1 MTPDAFLSPGG
12 AILFSALFLL
22 ELVVLGYLGDR
33 VQGRLLAAVRSS
45 FFGKL
50 LVYPLLAPGVAL
62 HEIGHALAALVA
74 GAGIRKMSLFWPRS
88 GPDGRVTLGYVLP
101 RYQPRFPGGQA
112 LIALAP
118 LLLPPLLL
126 YALAPALV
134 PVDGFVSPIDIFQ
147 AAGSNLARPSVWLW
161 LYLFSSMT
169 LSNFPSDEDFASLG
183 FSRLPLVGLA
193 LSLPLLVAV
202 LVPDWLVGVMSVY
215 FAVALFLL
223 PSLLVALAV
232 AVALELGRRR
242 PQST

>member
-1 MTPDAFLSPGG
+1 MTLDSFLSPGG
-12 AILFSALFLL
+12 ALLFSALFLT
-22 ELVVLGYLGDR
+22 ELALLGHLGDR
-33 VQGRLLAAVRSS
+33 VQGRLLATVRSS
-45 FFGKL
+45 FLGKL

-62 HEIGHALAALVA
+62 HEIGHALAALAA
-74 GAGIRKMSLFWPRS
+74 GAGIRKMSLFWPHQS
-88 GPDGRVTLGYVLP
+88 PDGRVTLGYVLP

-134 PVDGFVSPIDIFQ
+134 PVDGFTSPVDIFR
-147 AAGSNLARPSVWLW
+147 AVGANLAQPSVWLW
-161 LYLFSSMT
+161 LYLFASMT

-193 LSLPLLVAV
+193 LGLPLIVAV
-202 LVPDWLVGVMSVY
+202 LVPDWLAGVMGLY
-215 FAVALFLL
+215 FAVAVFLL

-232 AVALELGRRR
+232 ALVLELGRR
-242 PQST
+242 